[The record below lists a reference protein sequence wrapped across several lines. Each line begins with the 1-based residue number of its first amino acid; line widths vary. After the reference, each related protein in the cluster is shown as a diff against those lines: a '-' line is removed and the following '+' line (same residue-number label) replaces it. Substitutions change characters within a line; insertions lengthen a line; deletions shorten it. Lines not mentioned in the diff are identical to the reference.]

1 MLNAFCRVAPSV
13 LFNFLAMTDAVDFLR
28 AIVRIWLTSPEV
40 HARRFFFLF
49 AINPPFQE
57 RQLVSLTGANEKLT
71 DWMMIVSIAVERLPH
86 KRPWNCLATVQAAD
100 VVSGYRG
107 QIIVADRRQQIVQGG
122 NKCFACRFLACR
134 KPAGKWAFRRS
145 AAPSSYAL
153 TRSSST
159 PDVLRH

>member
-122 NKCFACRFLACR
+122 
-134 KPAGKWAFRRS
+134 
-145 AAPSSYAL
+145 
-153 TRSSST
+153 
-159 PDVLRH
+159 